1 MDRYETLYK
10 AVRTGDTDQLKALID
25 ENPAILEESYFRTM
39 PDDTVLH
46 VAALF
51 GQINSV
57 KEILGRKSDG
67 IKIRNKDGLCAIH
80 IASAKGSVE
89 IVRMLLEKDREQSQL
104 RSTTWKERPLR
115 PLHFAVL
122 TENEDVLR
130 ELTMGIYIDQFV
142 SNLIDEEEPILHF
155 ALENNRIEAFK
166 VIQRILLEKN
176 IEAGEVRRI
185 LNEKDDDGNTVLH
198 TATERRQLQVLK
210 ILLLQDVQHWVDVN
224 AQNGN
229 GSTALDIFYDS
240 QASVNIDK
248 NVNKKILRMLEQAG
262 AVRREDIV
270 NSAPDDQL
278 QRDNHASSQDSSF
291 TSKRKRLWNFL
302 QRKASPIQ
310 KVMCK
315 LSYSALI
322 KEARDMNPDTKN
334 ALMVVAVL
342 IANITYQAVL
352 SPPGGFKQS
361 PVNHANNRNHTQE
374 DPQHF
379 NGMAAIASDPIVFGF
394 TTFLGVIGFLSSMLI
409 IFVLTSGFPLNWL
422 LRVAVGALCLDFI
435 TSLLYIAPI
444 GFNMVSRAVLWL
456 AMACLA
462 TQFFWV
468 LYPIALQ
475 IWEQAR
481 HTRDS
486 TMQPRGNSSV

>member
-1 MDRYETLYK
+1 MDRYETLYE
-10 AVRTGDTDQLKALID
+10 AVRNGDTDQLKALID

-46 VAALF
+46 AAALF

-57 KEILGRKSDG
+57 KEILERKSDW

-104 RSTTWKERPLR
+104 RSTWKERTLR
-115 PLHFAVL
+115 ALHFAVL

-130 ELTMGIYIDQFV
+130 ELTMGIHIDQFV
-142 SNLIDEEEPILHF
+142 SNLMDEEEPILHF

-166 VIQRILLEKN
+166 LIQRILLEKN
-176 IEAGEVRRI
+176 IEAREIRCI
-185 LNEKDDDGNTVLH
+185 LNNRDDEGNTVLH

-210 ILLLQDVQHWVDVN
+210 ILLLQDVQHRVDVN

-240 QASVNIDK
+240 QGSVNIDK
-248 NVNKKILRMLEQAG
+248 NVNKKIRRMLEQAG
-262 AVRREDIV
+262 AVRREDII

-278 QRDNHASSQDSSF
+278 QQDNRASSQDSF
-291 TSKRKRLWNFL
+291 ASKRKRLWNFL
-302 QRKASPIQ
+302 QKKASPIQ

-315 LSYSALI
+315 LSYSALT
-322 KEARDMNPDTKN
+322 KEAKDMNADTKN

-409 IFVLTSGFPLNWL
+409 IFILTSGFPLNWL
-422 LRVAVGALCLDFI
+422 LRVAVGSLCLDFV

-444 GFNMVSRAVLWL
+444 GFNIVSTAVLWIGI
-456 AMACLA
+456 ACLA
-462 TQFFWV
+462 TQLFWV
-468 LYPIALQ
+468 LSPIALK
-475 IWEQAR
+475 IWERAR